1 MSKKIAVLGAG
12 AIGSSVGADLTEAG
26 YDVTIIDQWP
36 QHVEAMKAVGLH
48 IGMPDRELKIPVR
61 ACHLCELA
69 SLDPEFDLVLLAV
82 KSYDNRWMIEF
93 IKPYLKSDG
102 VLVGL
107 QNSMNE
113 DSSASIVGRERVV
126 GAVIELSGEIFT
138 PGVVQRNTSRSGTWF
153 AVGELDGPV
162 TPRVK
167 EIQSILSHVAKV
179 DVTTNIYGAKWTKLI
194 VNSMTMGPSGLL
206 GLKGAEAAAL
216 PGMFEISVGLGR
228 ETLAVGTALGYHIE
242 PVFGLSADD
251 FAGSSDQA
259 LVTAMNTLRRHTGSR
274 SRTAPI
280 HDHLKGRRSEME
292 FINGLVARKGKEAGV
307 PTPYN
312 DAVCEISRQID
323 KGLLK
328 MDPAN
333 FELLK
338 AKVATL
344 TA

>member
-1 MSKKIAVLGAG
+1 MERKIAVLGAG

-36 QHVEAMKAVGLH
+36 QHVEAMKAQG
-48 IGMPDRELKIPVR
+48 IYIEMPDRQLKIPVR
-61 ACHLCELA
+61 ACHLCDMA
-69 SLDPEFDLVLLAV
+69 SLNLEFDIVLLAT

-93 IKPYLKSDG
+93 IKPYLKGDG

-153 AVGELDGPV
+153 AVGELDGSI

-179 DVTTNIYGAKWTKLI
+179 DVSTNIYGAKWTKLI
-194 VNSMTMGPSGLL
+194 VNSMTMGPL
-206 GLKGAEAAAL
+206 GILGIQNAHASET
-216 PGMFEISVGLGR
+216 PGMLEISVRLGK
-228 ETLAVGTALGYHIE
+228 ETLAVGTALGYQIE
-242 PVFGLSADD
+242 PVFGMDADD
-251 FAGSSDQA
+251 FSGQDDQV
-259 LVTAMNTLRRHTGSR
+259 LVKAMQTLFRHTGPR

-280 HDHLKGRRSEME
+280 QDHLKGRKNELE
-292 FINGLVARKGKEAGV
+292 FINGLVARKGREVGV

-312 DAVCEISRQID
+312 EAVAEIGRQIN

-328 MDPAN
+328 MDRAN

-338 AKVATL
+338 AKVAM
-344 TA
+344 